1 MGFLVNKDATIL
13 RNFFKEAAK
22 LRGIHVLYQYPI
34 DMELSNYAEEN
45 PLGFSDAEE
54 MDIIFDE
61 NPNIRTLKKYGWV
74 TESGGDQPHMANLPY
89 DAKMLCKGCRITI
102 PSPLL
107 PSGTPVSDRIFV
119 VTDIHTSLEFPEA
132 WACKVAPVFG
142 DKPKQQ
148 NVETKIKQSNDNYLK
163 VKL

>member
-74 TESGGDQPHMANLPY
+74 TESGGDQPYMANLPY